1 MENVKETF
9 GLSEK
14 TVPLFENTEALPFSD
29 WLKEALDTG
38 LHLAFASSSEKARS
52 EFIVVPILFE
62 LQKRNNRNF
71 TIYSGERLA
80 ADPDKGLDGECDFIL
95 SKGELSHTIQIP
107 IVALAEA
114 KKHDIETGL
123 GQCAAQMMGARI
135 YNQKKGNSITTV
147 FGCVTTGETWQF
159 LKLEDNIIYI
169 DRMRYY
175 INEVGRILRVWQN
188 IIDFYNN

>member
-14 TVPLFENTEALPFSD
+14 TIPLFENTEALPFSD
-29 WLKEALDTG
+29 WLKEALDIG
-38 LHLAFASSSEKARS
+38 LHLALASSSEKARS

-80 ADPDKGLDGECDFIL
+80 ADPDTGLDGECDFIL
-95 SKGELSHTIQIP
+95 SKGEISHTIQIP

-123 GQCAAQMMGARI
+123 GQCAAQMMGARV

-159 LKLEDNIIYI
+159 LKLEANIIYI
-169 DRMRYY
+169 DRMHYY